1 MMIVEGGP
9 FYRKE
14 LPAEAIECF
23 EARGRGFMLPQIK
36 KHFASGFL
44 TYYAHHGEAR
54 NISIPELVAYD
65 MAD

>member
-1 MMIVEGGP
+1 MMIIEGGP
-9 FYRKE
+9 FYRRE
-14 LPAEAIECF
+14 LSEDAIACF
-23 EARGRGFMLPQIK
+23 ETRGKGFMLPQIK

-44 TYYAHHGEAR
+44 TYYAQHGEAR